1 MPKEVIYGDEGYL
14 PYGTPEDPGPARS
27 IVELTWSRE
36 AEHVQLVTKC
46 VEAASGEAYRPKE
59 GEPGYHG
66 GQRSTDPAVPDFDL
80 DFRDGFYVTMDRDGI
95 NRLIRNLRRA
105 RDQAYG
111 RDE

>member
-1 MPKEVIYGDEGYL
+1 MPKEVIYADDGHL

-27 IVELTWSRE
+27 VVELTWSRE

-46 VEAASGEAYRPKE
+46 VEATSGETYRPPLE
-59 GEPGYHG
+59 ATEVPHGSNMVEVVDLPEPRF
-66 GQRSTDPAVPDFDL
+66 Q
-80 DFRDGFYVTMDRDGI
+80 DGFYVTLNRDGI